1 MGSCKEIVTILSKSE
16 DISFFKKVRLQWH
29 FLLCKNCRTYK
40 KHLQIISK
48 CMKKLFENRMT
59 VTQEE
64 IKKIEEQN
72 YIKNDENNTR
82 L

>member
-1 MGSCKEIVTILSKSE
+1 MSSCKEIVTILSKSE
-16 DISFFKKVRLQWH
+16 DISFFKKARLQWH
-29 FLLCKNCRTYK
+29 FLLCKNCMIYK

-48 CMKKLFENRMT
+48 CMKKLFENRMI

-72 YIKNDENNTR
+72 YIKTNENNTK